1 MQKLVGFLF
10 FLFMFTNSPLNI
22 VFKRM
27 LKVAEESSVHFV
39 AEQSSQPGILEK
51 DCFTN
56 SYTLF
61 PEQEHAKF
69 AVIQWKSIQTTW
81 VVRSFVVS
89 MSFTK

>member
-1 MQKLVGFLF
+1 
-10 FLFMFTNSPLNI
+10 
-22 VFKRM
+22 M

-69 AVIQWKSIQTTW
+69 AVIQ
-81 VVRSFVVS
+81 
-89 MSFTK
+89 